1 MRTFWKILTVVT
13 FIFLPL
19 GLCAADD
26 LLYSAGLYPQNATA
40 EEKDPLRLTPAKAE
54 EIDTLLS
61 GTLTVEDCIRIAL
74 AHSPKAVSAQLAVQE
89 AQIQLNLSRG
99 EFLPTVKANASQ
111 GYTVANP
118 AGQSSYDYGS
128 HNAQAQAQLAI
139 SGFTDKVRAV
149 KISNMQL
156 EQAKLELTNQ
166 TNSIS
171 RSVKKAYY
179 ALAASV
185 RAVDIRQKSRDL
197 YQEQY
202 DRASEFYKQGLR
214 PKVDVTTAEVNL
226 NNEKLRLIRAQN
238 AVKTASANLANTLG
252 ITTPKQ
258 LHIAQVDEIEKIEL
272 PFDEAVKTAYENRPD
287 ILSSQTNAKIGQIK
301 INQAKAGYFP
311 TFSFSAG
318 FTKYSDDLRLDNEE
332 TKLMLSVEIP
342 IFSAFKTY
350 NGVKQA
356 QLNLERINNS
366 NRSLLN
372 DVFLEVQSAY
382 ITMQESAESIPIAA
396 LNVEK
401 AKENL
406 DLAQGRYNEGIGDII
421 ELKDAEVAY
430 TDAELSLL
438 TARYDYSSAVAD
450 LKQAMGTN

>member
-1 MRTFWKILTVVT
+1 MKNFLFILASVT
-13 FIFLPL
+13 LVFLSPL
-19 GLCAADD
+19 AQAADD
-26 LLYSAGLYPQNATA
+26 LLYSAGLYPPGAT
-40 EEKDPLRLTPAKAE
+40 EQEIDPLRLTPAKAE
-54 EIDTLLS
+54 EIDALLA

-74 AHSPKAVSAQLAVQE
+74 AHSPKAVSAFLAVQE

-99 EFLPTVKANASQ
+99 EFLPTASFNASQ
-111 GYTVANP
+111 GYTVSNP
-118 AGQSSYDYGS
+118 AHQPTHDYGT
-128 HNAQAQAQLAI
+128 NNEVLQAQLAI
-139 SGFTDKVRAV
+139 SAVTDKIRTV
-149 KISNMQL
+149 KISKMQL
-156 EQAKLELTNQ
+156 EQAEMNLTSQVNLIAR
-166 TNSIS
+166 N
-171 RSVKKAYY
+171 VKRAYY
-179 ALAASV
+179 VLASAD

-202 DRASEFYKQGLR
+202 DRTTEFYKQGLR

-238 AVKTASANLANTLG
+238 AVKTASANLANALG
-252 ITTPKQ
+252 ITTPKTLQ
-258 LHIAQVDEIEKIEL
+258 IAQVDDVEQIAI

-287 ILSSQTNAKIGQIK
+287 ILSAHTNAKIGQMK
-301 INQAKAGYFP
+301 VNQAKAGYLP
-311 TFSFSAG
+311 TISFSAG
-318 FTKYSDDLRLDNEE
+318 FNKYGEDLRLDNEE
-332 TKLMLSVEIP
+332 TRLMVSIEVP
-342 IFSAFKTY
+342 IFNAFRTY

-356 QLNLERINNS
+356 QLNLEKINNT

-382 ITMQESAESIPIAA
+382 IAMQEAAESIPLAQ

-438 TARYDYSSAVAD
+438 TARYDYAAAVAD